1 MSSFAELDLRCTG
14 ANDDS
19 LAIYHQAL
27 QEFNCYID
35 DPLLTTDRALANSPD
50 FVMAHVLHAYLH
62 LLGTEPATLAIANS
76 SRERAQRIAGNERER
91 AHTAAVAYLVEGR
104 WRQAGRVLEDISAAY
119 PVDILALQAGH
130 LVDFYTGNSRMLR
143 DRIARALPAWSA
155 AMPGY
160 HSVLSMYAF
169 GLEETGDY
177 TKAET
182 LGREAVARNA
192 RDGWGQHAVAHVLEM
207 QGRAGEGVQWMREN
221 VAGWAT
227 GSFFQVHNWWHL
239 ALFYLDQEAIAE
251 VLKLFDQPIYGQP
264 SNLIL
269 DMVDASALLWRL
281 NLLQID
287 VGTRWQ
293 SVADNW
299 QPVSTAGNYAFNDVH
314 AAMALACSN
323 RMDAIGGI
331 IDTQKEVMASASDN
345 AIFVRDVGQPLTL
358 AIVAFAEGD
367 YARVIELVRPVREIA
382 QRFGGSHAQRDVIDL
397 TLVEAAIR
405 GGEQSLARALVN
417 ERLAIKPHSAANQTL
432 MGRVNGMGR
441 MAVAGRMV
449 GGNS

>member
-1 MSSFAELDLRCTG
+1 
-14 ANDDS
+14 
-19 LAIYHQAL
+19 
-27 QEFNCYID
+27 
-35 DPLLTTDRALANSPD
+35 
-50 FVMAHVLHAYLH
+50 
-62 LLGTEPATLAIANS
+62 
-76 SRERAQRIAGNERER
+76 
-91 AHTAAVAYLVEGR
+91 
-104 WRQAGRVLEDISAAY
+104 
-119 PVDILALQAGH
+119 
-130 LVDFYTGNSRMLR
+130 
-143 DRIARALPAWSA
+143 
-155 AMPGY
+155 
-160 HSVLSMYAF
+160 LSMYAF